1 MLRNNHAILILF
13 IVPALTSCLTRAPTT
28 YELDR
33 RAGLLPPNE
42 VQLKSDISMMKT
54 NSNMTRKTEMPE
66 RLPPLVEKVWVTAQL
81 LPDGS
86 KLDGTW
92 MWIEVERS
100 RWLDEKD
107 PGSAPLLIDQSQLN

>member
-1 MLRNNHAILILF
+1 MFKKQSFLLILF
-13 IVPALTSCLTRAPTT
+13 VIPALTSCLTRAPTT

-42 VQLKSDISMMKT
+42 SLLKSDISSMKT

-66 RLPPLVEKVWVTAQL
+66 RLPPLVEKIWVTAQL

-92 MWIEVERS
+92 MWIELERS
-100 RWLDEKD
+100 RWLDEID
-107 PGSAPLLIDQSQLN
+107 PGSAPLLIDQSKIN